1 MNGFL
6 GSPAPASQGNQGRW
20 ILQITVWIFAVYLII
35 AQCIPALDYELGACM
50 GTQETAL
57 RVTNVGVA
65 YWWAFAFA
73 DLVFYAPLIVACLVG
88 HALRRVWGRILLAAA
103 LGITIYWPLVSLAA
117 VAAARDVSGW
127 DLPSESQYWIIL
139 PWITLWSAWSLWN
152 LIGENPGSAQ
162 V

>member
-1 MNGFL
+1 
-6 GSPAPASQGNQGRW
+6 
-20 ILQITVWIFAVYLII
+20 
-35 AQCIPALDYELGACM
+35 M

-139 PWITLWSAWSLWN
+139 PWITLWSAWSL
-152 LIGENPGSAQ
+152 
-162 V
+162 